1 MKIFPYFSKFKFKW
15 WSWEIDSIKLL
26 NYFFIIL
33 AFLPILPYEK
43 KDGKLVSVIGFEAR
57 ENNFFYIRL
66 SDFLLID
73 TNSEK
78 RLKYEAQET
87 NKIQENNLSILNEIG
102 EYLEKNGILNNE
114 KYMNYLDS
122 KNYSKELKSCLILR
136 NMVMSEMVVDSKIR
150 RILHDY
156 VPSPVPAI
164 WVLRIFIHYILD
176 YLSTPYFTSEMLERG
191 AKKCSEFDHLW
202 PSEKYLDLT
211 FEE

>member
-1 MKIFPYFSKFKFKW
+1 MKLFSFFSKFKFKW
-15 WSWEIDSIKLL
+15 WSWEIDAIKIL
-26 NYFFIIL
+26 NYFIIIL

-43 KDGKLVSVIGFEAR
+43 KDEKLISVMGFEAR
-57 ENNFFYIRL
+57 ENNFYIL
-66 SDFLLID
+66 GDFTMVDTFSD
-73 TNSEK
+73 E
-78 RLKYEAQET
+78 RLKHNAQKT
-87 NKIQENNLSILNEIG
+87 NKVEENNSSILVEIG
-102 EYLEKNGILNNE
+102 EYLEKNGLVNKE
-114 KYMNYLDS
+114 KYKKYLDS
-122 KNYSKELKSCLILR
+122 KNYSDRLKACLDFR
-136 NMVMSEMVVDSKIR
+136 NFLMSGIVIDSKKDR
-150 RILHDY
+150 TILEY

>member
-1 MKIFPYFSKFKFKW
+1 MKIFSYFSKFKLKW
-15 WSWEIDSIKLL
+15 WSWEIDTIKLL
-26 NYFFIIL
+26 NYFVIFL

-43 KDGKLVSVIGFEAR
+43 KDGKLISVMGFEAR
-57 ENNFFYIRL
+57 ENNFYIRL
-66 SDFLLID
+66 SDFSLID

-78 RLKYEAQET
+78 RIKYEAQKT
-87 NKIQENNLSILNEIG
+87 NTLQENNFSILNEIG
-102 EYLEKNGILNNE
+102 EYLEKNGIVNNE
-114 KYMNYLDS
+114 KYENYLDS
-122 KNYSKELKSCLILR
+122 KNYSQELKTCLILR
-136 NMVMSEMVVDSKIR
+136 NMIMSEIVVDSKIR

-191 AKKCSEFDHLW
+191 AKKCSEFDYLW